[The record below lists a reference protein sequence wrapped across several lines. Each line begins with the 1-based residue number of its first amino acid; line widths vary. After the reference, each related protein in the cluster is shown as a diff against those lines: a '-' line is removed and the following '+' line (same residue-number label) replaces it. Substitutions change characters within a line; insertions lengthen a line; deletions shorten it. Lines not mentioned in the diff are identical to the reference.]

1 MTAEEVK
8 ALQVGTRVDMIGKD
22 PEGNERCIQCTVAF
36 RGSPAN
42 KFLTYR
48 DKGVIKHCAIK
59 DYPGKQYMR
68 VSGDRESG
76 LLSAGSTPAALTKGR
91 QANRRRASAT

>member
-8 ALQVGTRVDMIGKD
+8 ALQAGETVTIRK
-22 PEGNERCIQCTVAF
+22 EGHEPILCTVAF

-48 DKGVIKHCAIK
+48 DKGRIKSFAIK
-59 DYPGKQYMR
+59 DYPGMEYMR

-76 LLSAGSTPAALTKGR
+76 LLSAGSTPAALTRKPKGR
-91 QANRRRASAT
+91 RK

>member
-8 ALQVGTRVDMIGKD
+8 ALQVGEQVNMIGED
-22 PEGNERCIQCTVAF
+22 PEGNERSVLCTVAF

-48 DKGVIKHCAIK
+48 DKGIIRKCAIK
-59 DYPGKQYMR
+59 DYPGKRYMR

-76 LLSAGSTPAALTKGR
+76 LLPAGSTPAAPTKGR
-91 QANRRRASAT
+91 QAIRRRASAV

>member
-8 ALQVGTRVDMIGKD
+8 ALQVGECVTIRK
-22 PEGNERCIQCTVAF
+22 EGHEPILCTVAF
-36 RGSPAN
+36 REHPAN

-48 DKGVIKHCAIK
+48 DHGLIKKFAIR
-59 DYPGKQYMR
+59 DYPDMEYMR

-76 LLSAGSTPAALTKGR
+76 LLSAGSTPAALTKKPKGR
-91 QANRRRASAT
+91 RK

>member
-8 ALQVGTRVDMIGKD
+8 ALQAGSTVYMVGED
-22 PEGNERCIQCTVAF
+22 PEGKERSVKCTVAF

-59 DYPGKQYMR
+59 DYPGKEYMR

-76 LLSAGSTPAALTKGR
+76 LLSAGSTPAALTRKPKGR
-91 QANRRRASAT
+91 RKSP

>member
-8 ALQVGTRVDMIGKD
+8 ALQIGTRVDMVGVD

-36 RGSPAN
+36 RGSTAN

-48 DKGVIKHCAIK
+48 EKGQIKKFAIR
-59 DYPGKQYMR
+59 DYHGMTYVKGGIPDVR
-68 VSGDRESG
+68 D
-76 LLSAGSTPAALTKGR
+76 SAL
-91 QANRRRASAT
+91 